1 MGSEKFSLKWNDF
14 QTNVSNSFV
23 QLRNESKLLDVT
35 LIGNDHQQ
43 VSAHKLVLSACSDV
57 FREIFNNNTSSNLV
71 LYLESVDSKEIN
83 LMLDYIYKGEVQIF
97 QEYLDRFLEIAE
109 KFRLNGLLTDNENL
123 VRNSDSVKVHD
134 EEESDLN
141 RDRITYSSIEK
152 SRPPKTNAP
161 ETKIALPSKS
171 IDSSNSEVDSKF
183 SELIVKE
190 ENMYRC
196 TVCDITM
203 KFRAFMS
210 RHLETHLSGLSYEC
224 PTCGKSFRS
233 TNSLNNHKSVYHRS
247 QLKF

>member
-57 FREIFNNNTSSNLV
+57 FRDIFNHNTSSNLV

-83 LMLDYIYKGEVQIF
+83 LMLDYIYQGEVQIL

-123 VRNSDSVKVHD
+123 VQDSDSEKV
-134 EEESDLN
+134 ENAEESLI
-141 RDRITYSSIEK
+141 RDMNTYSSIEK
-152 SRPPKTNAP
+152 SRPPRKNVP
-161 ETKIALPSKS
+161 EPKIALPSKS
-171 IDSSNSEVDSKF
+171 IDSANSEVDTKF
-183 SELIVKE
+183 SELIIRE

-196 TVCDITM
+196 TVCDRTM
-203 KFRAFMS
+203 KVKTDMS
-210 RHLETHLSGLSYEC
+210 RHLETHLSGLSYDC

-233 TNSLNNHKSVYHRS
+233 TNSLNKHKSVYHRS
-247 QLKF
+247 QPKF